1 MNVSMMDSYNLAW
14 KLVHS
19 IHGLTPS
26 TASGAPDPVLETFE
40 LERLDIARQLI
51 DFDTK
56 FSHMFSGKI
65 GSEDPSKPGLTHDE
79 FLRVFSDGSGFTSGC
94 GLRYHPSSIVKPTD
108 VSSDAARGLAD
119 NLEHGYVTPGKRLL
133 NVELKRYA
141 DGSTRQL
148 HDGKLSQISRDR
160 NFSPHDLILTR
171 CKEMGSSGRYTLM
184 VLASNDLLDPRGS
197 SQKALQSSSEILDNF
212 PVGVI
217 DLVVLQP
224 LTVRFEWTDLPSC
237 VKQLAEMKTYGLAK
251 QEDAYDFYGIPKK
264 AGALV
269 VVRPDGYVGML
280 GRLDAP
286 GLVEDYF
293 KGCLRRK

>member
-19 IHGLTPS
+19 IHGLTPP
-26 TASGAPDPVLETFE
+26 TASASPDPVLETFE
-40 LERLDIARQLI
+40 LERVDIARQLI

-79 FLRVFSDGSGFTSGC
+79 FLRVFSEGSGFTSGC
-94 GLRYHPSSIVKPTD
+94 GLQYHPSRIVKLL
-108 VSSDAARGLAD
+108 DASLNASRGPAE
-119 NLEHGYVTPGKRLL
+119 NLEHGYITPGKRLL

-141 DGSTRQL
+141 DGSVRQL
-148 HDGKLSQISRDR
+148 HDGESFQPR
-160 NFSPHDLILTR
+160 NPKSESTQSDPTCFPEL
-171 CKEMGSSGRYTLM
+171 GSSGRYTLM
-184 VLASNDLLDPRGS
+184 ILASTNLLDPNGT
-197 SQKALQSSSEILDNF
+197 SQKALQSCSKILADF
-212 PVGVI
+212 PTGVI

-224 LTVRFEWTDLPSC
+224 LTARFEWTDLPKC
-237 VKQLAEMKTYGLAK
+237 VKELAEMKTYSLAK
-251 QEDAYDFYGIPKK
+251 REDAYEIYGIPKQD
-264 AGALV
+264 GALV

-286 GLVEDYF
+286 GLVEGYF
-293 KGCLRRK
+293 EGCLVKK